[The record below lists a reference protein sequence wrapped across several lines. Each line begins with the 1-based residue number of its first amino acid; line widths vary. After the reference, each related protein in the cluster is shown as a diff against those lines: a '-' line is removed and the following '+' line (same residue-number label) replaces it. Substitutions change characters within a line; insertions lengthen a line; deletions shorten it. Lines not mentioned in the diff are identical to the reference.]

1 MKIDLK
7 VIPCSSREFI
17 VGWLG
22 ERLKVKVRAPPEAG
36 KANKAVIKL
45 LASALNLSTDD
56 IRIVSGSTSAQKV
69 VEITGI
75 DASLVHEK
83 LAAFTRGRAGA
94 CT

>member
-1 MKIDLK
+1 MQAETVRLNLK
-7 VIPCSSREFI
+7 VIPGSSREFI

-22 ERLKVKVRAPPEAG
+22 ERLKVKVKVPPEAG

-56 IRIVSGSTSAQKV
+56 ISIVSGSTSAQKV

-83 LAAFTRGRAGA
+83 LAGLGRK
-94 CT
+94 